1 MLKTVGFSP
10 YIPRRISTMKKA
22 LMVLLAVA
30 IVGAFAYAAD
40 PVPAFS
46 IAEFTGNATVSLNV
60 DLDNS
65 AIAFS
70 NSTDADIKLQF
81 CPAGDKIT
89 AGEGTWAELK
99 IKTDGDPIGMK
110 ITGTKISDLATIAS
124 GSAPFYGFKVVV
136 DVAKIHFGPNLFLDI
151 KAPGSTIDYG
161 QIPDLAAPYMP
172 YSGKYGSTAGTVLL
186 SDKAGAA
193 GPSTVA
199 AGATVD
205 FTVPKVVEVALSFGS
220 PAWADG
226 TTGITGTGGLA
237 AAAKNNFGAL
247 AKVSL
252 LAVDN
257 LTVEAK
263 ASTGFGGDSTT
274 KYDMGI
280 GAKVGYKL
288 MLGDKYYLKP
298 NVAFHM
304 ETPAGQTKSAMVLG
318 AGVLFGFGGAK
329 ADCMG
334 KTYFFSAGGSQDWGF
349 YPGVAV
355 SIQNYA
361 DIAGITGLGWTQGKG
376 TSINVSAWTNADFV
390 PGLKAGV
397 AYEIDNLTPATGV
410 TQKSG
415 LSAVVT
421 YALTADKLTITPKFC
436 LNTYSD
442 SLVTANNTMFVKAGV
457 DVAGLINNTTLSV
470 QYDSNDMTTGL
481 THGTAKD
488 KLGKIAVTC
497 KLAF

>member
-40 PVPAFS
+40 PAPAFS
-46 IAEFTGNATVSLNV
+46 IAEFTGNASVTLNV

-70 NSTDADIKLQF
+70 NSTAADIKLQF

-110 ITGTKISDLATIAS
+110 IQGTKISDYAAIAA
-124 GSAPFYGFKVVV
+124 GDPFYGFKVVV
-136 DVAKIHFGPNLFLDI
+136 DVAKIHFGPNLYLDI

-172 YSGKYGSTAGTVLL
+172 YSGKYGATAGTVLL

-199 AGATVD
+199 AGATID
-205 FTVPKVVEVALSFGS
+205 FMVPSVVEVAVSFGS
-220 PAWADG
+220 PAWSDG
-226 TTGITGTGGLA
+226 TTAATGTSSLPDLT
-237 AAAKNNFGAL
+237 KNNFAAL
-247 AKVSL
+247 AKVAL
-252 LAVDN
+252 LAVPN
-257 LTVEAK
+257 LTLEAK
-263 ASTGFGGDSTT
+263 ASTGFGGVSQ

-304 ETPAGQTKSAMVLG
+304 ETPAGGTKSAMVLG

-334 KTYFFSAGGSQDWGF
+334 KTYFFGAGGSQDWGF

-361 DIAGITGLGWTQGKG
+361 DNAGITGLGWTQGKG
-376 TSINVSAWTNADFV
+376 TSINVSAWTNADLV

-421 YALTADKLTITPKFC
+421 YALTADKLTITPKFG

-442 SLVTANNTMFVKAGV
+442 SLVTTNNTMFVKAGV

-481 THGTAKD
+481 NNVATGKKD
-488 KLGKIAVTC
+488 KLGKLAVTC
-497 KLAF
+497 KISF